1 MNRLSVPLALAGLM
15 LAGSCAFATEEVS
28 QAGMAQQNQ
37 QLKDCL
43 AKQDSGGAHK
53 TKDDIEKACKEEL
66 KSQKDSSGK
75 MSNTPQK

>member
-1 MNRLSVPLALAGLM
+1 MNRLITPLAIAGLM

-43 AKQDSGGAHK
+43 AKHDSGNAHK
-53 TKDDIEKACKEEL
+53 TKDDIEKICKEEL
-66 KSQKDSSGK
+66 KSQKDSSGRT
-75 MSNTPQK
+75 SNTPQK